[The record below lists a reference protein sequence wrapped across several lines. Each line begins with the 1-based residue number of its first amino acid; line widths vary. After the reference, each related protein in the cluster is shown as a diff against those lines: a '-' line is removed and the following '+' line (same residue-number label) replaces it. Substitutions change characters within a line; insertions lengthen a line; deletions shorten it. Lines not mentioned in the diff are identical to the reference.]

1 MKTSD
6 IDHFLN
12 GLAKKIEPVTSHFLW
27 RPQLGDPKDE
37 MVLEAAV
44 NGTADF
50 LVTMNLRDFKP
61 ATERFGITLRTPG
74 QFLALLEKSK

>member
-1 MKTSD
+1 
-6 IDHFLN
+6 
-12 GLAKKIEPVTSHFLW
+12 
-27 RPQLGDPKDE
+27 